1 MYAIKS
7 LTLVGHLKVHLE
19 HASYWLSETEKNF
32 SLQAPK
38 SENMVGKKLI
48 VDLFTKGKWLRPL
61 YQKCVQL

>member
-32 SLQAPK
+32 SLQAHTN
-38 SENMVGKKLI
+38 ENMVGKKWFWPFYKI
-48 VDLFTKGKWLRPL
+48 KMAS
-61 YQKCVQL
+61 